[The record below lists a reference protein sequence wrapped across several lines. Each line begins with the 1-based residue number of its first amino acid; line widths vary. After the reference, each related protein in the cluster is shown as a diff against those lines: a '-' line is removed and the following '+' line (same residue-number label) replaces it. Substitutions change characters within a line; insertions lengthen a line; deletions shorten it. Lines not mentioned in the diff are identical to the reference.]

1 MSKYDEILQ
10 RYRENYV
17 TDLQLDGTGAQEG
30 NKYLT
35 QNYVA
40 LGVITQEQA
49 DAIRQGTVD
58 PTLADMQSA
67 IEIYEGGGQ

>member
-30 NKYLT
+30 SKYLT

-58 PTLADMQSA
+58 PTLADLQEA
-67 IEIYEGGGQ
+67 YNILTGGAQ

>member
-1 MSKYDEILQ
+1 MSKYEEILT
-10 RYRENYV
+10 RYQKSYV
-17 TDLQLDGTGAQEG
+17 TDSQLDGTGAEETS
-30 NKYLT
+30 KYAA